1 MPYSFLDGY
10 KLEFNNSFN
19 NEQPYVSDFKVNYLL
34 AVCSCARTIPFF
46 TAIIVNSKFSKGT
59 TYRVCRINGTCNNL
73 IFAIRLLFKEN
84 PFLFISVVF
93 ISSVLIF
100 SYAFRIAECEFIS
113 QYTVT
118 AYLNMLW
125 MTVITMT
132 TVGFGDYTPKTP
144 IGRIVGILCMS
155 WGVLI
160 VSVMVA
166 VLTNTLSLN
175 SR

>member
-1 MPYSFLDGY
+1 M
-10 KLEFNNSFN
+10 
-19 NEQPYVSDFKVNYLL
+19 
-34 AVCSCARTIPFF
+34 
-46 TAIIVNSKFSKGT
+46 
-59 TYRVCRINGTCNNL
+59 
-73 IFAIRLLFKEN
+73 
-84 PFLFISVVF
+84 
-93 ISSVLIF
+93 SSVAIF

-118 AYLNMLW
+118 AYMNMLW
-125 MTVITMT
+125 MTIITMT

-175 SR
+175 PR